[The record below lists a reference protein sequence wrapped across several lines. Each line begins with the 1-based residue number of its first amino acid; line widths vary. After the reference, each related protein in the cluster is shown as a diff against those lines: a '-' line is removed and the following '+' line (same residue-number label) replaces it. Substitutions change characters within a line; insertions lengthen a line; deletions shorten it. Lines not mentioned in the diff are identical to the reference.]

1 MKVFCPRCG
10 QEQISSETRFCSRC
24 GFLMTGLAEVVI
36 TGGLNQQLETT
47 VGKPITPRRKGL
59 KQGGGLFLAGIFIV
73 SILAVLQEMFRFSE
87 DIVALA
93 AVIFFLGGILRMV
106 YALFESGNPAEKT
119 LEEKVMQTAQ
129 RLLNKKPQVNA
140 LPPQQSILV
149 DVYASPVQ
157 TNWLDTNDLPPPAS
171 VTDNTTK
178 LLQKEE
184 QNEWEIRSKK

>member
-1 MKVFCPRCG
+1 MYCPRCG
-10 QEQISSETRFCSRC
+10 QQQVSEETKFCSRC
-24 GFLMTGLAEVVI
+24 GFLMTGLDEVVFN
-36 TGGLNQQLETT
+36 GGLNQHLETT
-47 VGKPITPRRKGL
+47 GVKPITPRRKGL

-93 AVIFFLGGILRMV
+93 AVIFFLGGIVRMV

-129 RLLNKKPQVNA
+129 KLLNKKPQVNA
-140 LPPQQSILV
+140 LPPQQSIP
-149 DVYASPVQ
+149 ASGYVPPNQ
-157 TNWLDTNDLPPPAS
+157 GNWRDTNDLTPTS

-178 LLQKEE
+178 LL
-184 QNEWEIRSKK
+184 KKDE